1 MAQAQYGPHELW
13 NAVEIADR
21 VSNDPVS
28 VVEETEDD
36 GPVKQFTVSMGRPA
50 DLIHDGEN
58 SLDVNDLLTQT
69 GRGHPDEV
77 FVHAG
82 DLAALTGCSLET
94 GRRWLKRFHEHG
106 LLVQHGDASTKEDGK
121 SHTVKLYFPRRV
133 DRETVMRTLYE
144 LDGRP
149 SPDSVQD
156 LTPVTPGQ
164 FQHVEGGIWRY
175 SVDPE
180 VTVDVSEPAKDGV
193 SLQDHVKSQ
202 LRKHGLKPSSPKNF
216 VYELRSDAGL
226 I

>member
-1 MAQAQYGPHELW
+1 MARYGPYELW
-13 NAVEIADR
+13 CAVEIADR
-21 VSNDPVS
+21 TSNDPVS
-28 VVEETEDD
+28 VVEETDDD
-36 GPVKQFTVSMGRPA
+36 GPVKQFTVSTGRPA
-50 DLIHDGEN
+50 DLIHGRGT
-58 SLDVNDLLTQT
+58 SLPVNDLIAQT
-69 GRGHPDEV
+69 GRGHPDEI

-94 GRRWLKRFHEHG
+94 GRRWLKRFHEHD
-106 LLVQHGDASTKEDGK
+106 LLVQHGDASTEEDGEI
-121 SHTVKLYFPRRV
+121 HDVRLYFPRRV

-149 SPDSVQD
+149 SPDSLQD
-156 LTPVTPGQ
+156 LTPVTPGE
-164 FQHVEGGIWRY
+164 FQHVEDGIWRY

-180 VTVDVSEPAKDGV
+180 VTVNVAEPAQAGV

-216 VYELRSDAGL
+216 VYELRKKSGL